1 MKRVILIV
9 CLVLFSVTAYAQK
22 GNFGVGAAAIYGTEI
37 AKVGVGI
44 KAQYYFNDHV
54 RGELGLNLF
63 AKNEP
68 LSTWDINLN
77 FHYLANIAKN
87 RLFVYPLAGFSLAQ
101 WKIADE
107 SSIGGEITDSGIAYQ
122 NNDSKEFKMGPNLGA
137 GLQFNITENTAITAE
152 ARYQMVGHFDQGV
165 FGIGIQQ
172 RF

>member
-1 MKRVILIV
+1 MRRVILIV
-9 CLVLFSVTAYAQK
+9 CLALFCVTAYAQK

-37 AKVGVGI
+37 AKVGVGV

-87 RLFVYPLAGFSLAQ
+87 RFFVYPLAGFSLAQ

-122 NNDSKEFKMGPNLGA
+122 NNDTKEFKMGPNLGV